1 METPSQQK
9 SMSEGII
16 PDYTIYL
23 LSHGFGGGKMPVI
36 GIVEVKRKEDF
47 NDKAICQTIGYHI
60 VSRVSN
66 IKQSNVVPPLLI
78 LICQDQLK
86 FIFLPFVSDGNHYI
100 DAIVTPA
107 INIFEP
113 NGSLTNES
121 WFVCT
126 CLYITGRYKNELSL
140 MNGTGYNLTLHK
152 KKPMNSTWTF
162 RLISPNYLWKK

>member
-1 METPSQQK
+1 MLPKTYNSKKNWQQKPPITSQPSNSQPSSSQHSASQTGTAMETPSQQK

-16 PDYTIYL
+16 LGYTIYL
-23 LSHGFGGGKMPVI
+23 LSPGFGGGKMPVI

-86 FIFLPFVSDGNHYI
+86 F
-100 DAIVTPA
+100 
-107 INIFEP
+107 
-113 NGSLTNES
+113 
-121 WFVCT
+121 
-126 CLYITGRYKNELSL
+126 LS
-140 MNGTGYNLTLHK
+140 TI
-152 KKPMNSTWTF
+152 
-162 RLISPNYLWKK
+162 RI